1 MEYDRRE
8 CNRIKQSRIGWEW
21 NAIEQ
26 NGMEQ
31 NRIEWNGM
39 IEMKSLFF
47 KADSLKHKS
56 QIINS
61 MQKKDHKQ
69 LWLGLNNGNTIIIA
83 LSVHDLCILREH
95 VLNYSKFSIHK

>member
-1 MEYDRRE
+1 MGME
-8 CNRIKQSRIGWEW
+8 CNRTEW
-21 NAIEQ
+21 N
-26 NGMEQ
+26 GVEQ
-31 NRIEWNGM
+31 NRMEWNGM

-95 VLNYSKFSIHK
+95 VLNYSIISIHK

>member
-1 MEYDRRE
+1 
-8 CNRIKQSRIGWEW
+8 
-21 NAIEQ
+21 
-26 NGMEQ
+26 
-31 NRIEWNGM
+31 
-39 IEMKSLFF
+39 MKSLFF

-83 LSVHDLCILREH
+83 LSVQHLCILRERGLLG
-95 VLNYSKFSIHK
+95 LNGFKYDYKFNRCNALLVFFI